1 MKRVKFLTGLISVL
15 FAAVVS
21 LGFLTYNRVD
31 NHDPKSFSTENV
43 TRDIR
48 IISKEHHSI
57 LHPEQRADVRE
68 YLAASLRRAGGAP
81 QIFMYDSIPS
91 KFGSTFDA
99 GNVYC
104 CFNPYG
110 KDIADSYILLM
121 AHMDSRFYEEV
132 RGKRVLSYGAA
143 DDGYGLGIILELV
156 RGALQ
161 YRGEWKQG
169 IKVLFTDAEEHE
181 LDGIRL
187 ALEKQNHIFDN
198 VGLVINIEARGVK
211 GPALLFETSEG
222 NSRLLDF
229 YTGNAQYPYTYS
241 LTSAVYRFMPNFTD
255 FTWTRP
261 LFPGYNFSVID
272 GYECYHT
279 DLDNFSNINT
289 KSIGHYG
296 AQIQPL
302 VHEFLT
308 NDRYADPH
316 YFRAGED
323 KIAFT
328 VPGITTFLISRNA
341 NIILNAVF
349 LVLFLVTVAMF
360 HLMGRIRAGR
370 IVSRII
376 LQLATIVTVAAI
388 GTGIAWISAKISG
401 TPFSL
406 TATRHVPGASAISY
420 SVMGIFCLGYIAFFL
435 KKAKKSQDFVF
446 EHIFA
451 ALAIMI
457 AISAVL
463 LFTLGDNFFLMFPVA
478 CATTAMFLH
487 MFVYMNIFSLPAT
500 ILVSMTAVSFL
511 YNILTALTIGSLG
524 IVLSM
529 MLPYMI
535 LTVSLFYCFMVQKR

>member
-21 LGFLTYNRVD
+21 LGFLTYNREN
-31 NHDPKSFSTENV
+31 NHDTKSFSTENV

-48 IISKEHHSI
+48 VISREHHSI
-57 LHPEQRADVRE
+57 LHPEQRSKVRE
-68 YLAASLRRAGGAP
+68 YLASSLRISGGNP
-81 QIFMYDSIPS
+81 EIFMYDSIPS
-91 KFGSTFDA
+91 RSGGTFNA

-110 KDIADSYILLM
+110 KDTAASYIMLT
-121 AHMDSRFYEEV
+121 AHMDSRFYETV

-143 DDGYGLGIILELV
+143 DDGYGLGVILEIV
-156 RGALQ
+156 RGALK
-161 YRGEWKQG
+161 YRNDWNQG
-169 IKVLFTDAEEHE
+169 LKVLFTDAEEHE

-187 ALEKQNHIFDN
+187 ALERQNNIFDN

-222 NSRLLDF
+222 NSKLMEF
-229 YTGNAQYPYTYS
+229 YADNAEYPYTYS
-241 LTSAVYRFMPNFTD
+241 LTTAVYSFMPNFTD

-261 LFPGYNFSVID
+261 LLPGYNFSVID

-289 KSIGHYG
+289 RSIGHYG

-302 VHEFLT
+302 VRTFLT
-308 NDRYADPH
+308 NDTYADPD
-316 YFRAGED
+316 YFRSDENT
-323 KIAFT
+323 IAFT
-328 VPGITTFLISRNA
+328 VPGITTFLLSGKTNA
-341 NIILNAVF
+341 ILNVVF
-349 LVLFLVTVAMF
+349 LLLFIVTVAMF
-360 HLMGRIRAGR
+360 HMMGRIRAGR

-376 LQLATIVTVAAI
+376 LQLISIMIAAAI
-388 GTGIAWISAKISG
+388 GTGIAWLSAKISG

-406 TATRHVPGASAISY
+406 TATRHVPGAAAICY
-420 SVMGIFCLGYIAFFL
+420 SVMGIFILGYTAFFL
-435 KKAKKSQDFVF
+435 KRARKSPDFVF
-446 EHIFA
+446 EHVFA

-457 AISAVL
+457 VVSAVL

-478 CATTAMFLH
+478 CATTALFLH
-487 MFVYMNIFSLPAT
+487 MFVYMNIFSLPAML
-500 ILVSMTAVSFL
+500 LVAMTAVSFL

-524 IVLSM
+524 IVLSL
-529 MLPYMI
+529 MLPYMV
-535 LTVSLFYCFMVQKR
+535 LTASLFYCFMVQKR